1 MAAYEEEDQ
10 AWMEAIDHALDAL
23 WEARGRVTG
32 EYVASATDANMS
44 PWATINDADGE
55 DRRVAT
61 PIKQELTKF
70 EDIPD
75 TLGEMFGEGAMLLKV
90 WEVVHET

>member
-10 AWMEAIDHALDAL
+10 AWMDAIDHALDEL
-23 WEARGRVTG
+23 WEARGHVTG

-44 PWATINDADGE
+44 PWATLNDEVVESAPI
-55 DRRVAT
+55 

-75 TLGEMFGEGAMLLKV
+75 TLGEMYGGSR
-90 WEVVHET
+90 W